1 MNFDKKRLAGTLLA
15 VGALQWFFSV
25 MIAEGLHQGYSIA
38 TSNWIPYSNQVHYV
52 SELGL
57 GSTAPIFN
65 ITTIILGIMVIAAS
79 YLLYLKEKSIAFSS
93 LLVITGIG
101 AIGVGLFPT
110 DIQPTHGIFQSLAL
124 IFGAIA
130 AIISYRKQPIP
141 QSIISLTLGLIS
153 LISVIVFFPYLG
165 LGANDMST
173 FLGLGKGILERIV
186 IYSLIMWIFSYGY
199 YILGKPKE

>member
-1 MNFDKKRLAGTLLA
+1 M
-15 VGALQWFFSV
+15 
-25 MIAEGLHQGYSIA
+25 
-38 TSNWIPYSNQVHYV
+38 
-52 SELGL
+52 
-57 GSTAPIFN
+57 PIN
-65 ITTIILGIMVIAAS
+65 KLGIMVIAAS